1 MAYER
6 MVTIKLRD
14 ETTRD
19 VYIHAGEE
27 VSAEVV
33 DSFAN
38 RFRNDASLLLNI
50 SDYVLARC
58 PYNERDYRIYQEDRF
73 TFWIEQDRDR

>member
-14 ETTRD
+14 ESTRD
-19 VYIHAGEE
+19 VYIHAGNDI
-27 VSAEVV
+27 SSDVV
-33 DSFAN
+33 DSFAS
-38 RFRNDASLLLNI
+38 RFRGDATLLLSI

-58 PYNERDYRIYQEDRF
+58 PFNERDYRIYQEDRF
-73 TFWIEQDRDR
+73 TFWVEQDKDR